1 MATLNKLF
9 TNLLILGMSIN
20 IALYLFGAFSIDPQV
35 QIPGSLSTMTSWFNL
50 SPFNLLFTGATAAVV
65 GVAALLLRQGT
76 YAIYAM
82 LLAALGMVIAPVQAF
97 ILAIPNLLGML
108 LPASTNPNPTLFPIN
123 PITVVVGLLF
133 AFGAY
138 WFIFGLVIQRDIG

>member
-1 MATLNKLF
+1 MAALNKFF
-9 TNLLILGMSIN
+9 TNLLILGLAIN
-20 IALYLFGAFSIDPQV
+20 AALYLFGAFNFDPQV

-65 GVAALLLRQGT
+65 GVAALLLRSGT

-82 LLAALGMVIAPVQAF
+82 LIAALGMIIAPVQSF
-97 ILAIPNLLGML
+97 VMAIPNLLGLL
-108 LPASTNPNPTLFPIN
+108 LPAATNPNPTLFPIN
-123 PITVVVGLLF
+123 PITVVISLFF

>member
-1 MATLNKLF
+1 MATLNKFF
-9 TNLLILGMSIN
+9 TNLLILGLAIN
-20 IALYLFGAFSIDPQV
+20 CVLYLFGAFNFDPQV
-35 QIPGSLSTMTSWFNL
+35 QYPGELSAMTSWFNIE
-50 SPFNLLFTGATAAVV
+50 PFNLLFTGATAAIV

-82 LLAALGMVIAPVQAF
+82 LLTALGMIIAPIQAF
-97 ILAIPNLLGML
+97 ILAIPNALSAW

-123 PITVVVGLLF
+123 PIIVVVSLLF

-138 WFIFGLVIQRDIG
+138 WFIFGLVLQRDLG

>member
-76 YAIYAM
+76 YAIYA
-82 LLAALGMVIAPVQAF
+82 LLISAIGVFFNVVKGFVFAVPNVISALFPGSPTGPITYVVGVIVMFAGF
-97 ILAIPNLLGML
+97 IYLFELAI
-108 LPASTNPNPTLFPIN
+108 
-123 PITVVVGLLF
+123 
-133 AFGAY
+133 
-138 WFIFGLVIQRDIG
+138 QRRARDK